1 MSLNGAIGL
10 LIGLILVNYW
20 LSRSVLYPPFLF
32 CSTWLLDLTIYRFS
46 PKEFDP
52 LHTNT
57 LELLAMGAVF
67 FSLGG
72 ILAMLFP
79 KALITARFVLTRFP
93 PRNDLVKPAVILFLA
108 CGIPLLLHNLLIL
121 ASQGTGNTIF
131 QQARNAGVAAGAGQQ
146 LAGGSPLATYFT
158 LWALYAASHF

>member
-121 ASQGTGNTIF
+121 ASQGTRSSSRRGTPEWRPVLDNS
-131 QQARNAGVAAGAGQQ
+131 
-146 LAGGSPLATYFT
+146 SPGEVRWQPISPYGRSTQPRC
-158 LWALYAASHF
+158 S